1 MEILLLV
8 GCLLSG
14 LMIARGLV
22 MKDMTGEEAEASE
35 PGNHRLTAVWMLVV
49 VVCGVLVLAGCG
61 SFWEDQGTASRT
73 SAEARL
79 RQAEAAR
86 ENARAAIIDAEAR
99 GSLADSQA
107 YALRSSIDSL
117 VDLADDGEYVWLF
130 AGLAF
135 AIIAFAGWAIW
146 ATHRRPAVVESQQL
160 PEVRRLQGI
169 TIETAAGP
177 VRLVQEPQETPE
189 QFTLRVA
196 LLAAAM
202 ATQERTLLEAPPR
215 R

>member
-14 LMIARGLV
+14 LMVARGLV
-22 MKDMTGEEAEASE
+22 MKDMTRDEAEASE
-35 PGNHRLTAVWMLVV
+35 PGNHRLTAVWLLVV
-49 VVCGVLVLAGCG
+49 VVCGMLVMAGCG

-86 ENARAAIIDAEAR
+86 QNAQAAIIDAQAR
-99 GSLADSQA
+99 GALADSQA
-107 YALRSSIDSL
+107 DALRSSIDSL

-135 AIIAFAGWAIW
+135 AILAFAGWAIW
-146 ATHRRPAVVESQQL
+146 ATHRRPAAPP
-160 PEVRRLQGI
+160 PEAPRQIVML
-169 TIETAAGP
+169 ETPAGP
-177 VRLVQEPQETPE
+177 VRMIREARETPE
-189 QFTLRVA
+189 QFALRVA
-196 LLAAAM
+196 LLAAQLS
-202 ATQERTLLEAPPR
+202 TQERTLIEAPR